1 MNPFDL
7 KQLGLDVE
15 YPYRQQYDNYIGGK
29 WVPPVKGEYFENVS
43 PINGQ
48 PFCRIRARAP
58 TTSSSRSTPR
68 MPHAASGARRRLPSA
83 RTCCSPPPT
92 GWKRT

>member
-58 TTSSSRSTPR
+58 TTSSR
-68 MPHAASGARRRLPSA
+68 ARRRACRTPQVGQDVGCRA
-83 RTCCSPPPT
+83 REPAAPPPT